1 MIYCLRY
8 FNVLL
13 VNGKISNDCVTDYL
27 NFIPYCWEGL
37 QLLIEVVVP
46 PYFNVFCISINEND
60 INI

>member
-13 VNGKISNDCVTDYL
+13 VIGKTSNDCVTDYL
-27 NFIPYCWEGL
+27 NFIPYCWGGTTTS
-37 QLLIEVVVP
+37 IEVVVP
-46 PYFNVFCISINEND
+46 PLFNVFCISINEND